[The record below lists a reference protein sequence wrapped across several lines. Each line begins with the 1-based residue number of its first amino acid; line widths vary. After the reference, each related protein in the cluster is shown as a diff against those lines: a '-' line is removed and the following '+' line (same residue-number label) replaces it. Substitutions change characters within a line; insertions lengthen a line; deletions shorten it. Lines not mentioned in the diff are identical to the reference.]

1 MMLLMNVF
9 KNSFMIKLLMRL
21 SLNRLINKFL
31 KLLKILML
39 MRSKENLDRYLILK
53 WNKYLLNNKYTN
65 IYLINTSMII

>member
-31 KLLKILML
+31 ILLKILML